1 MKKITIFLLFCFVI
15 SAGIAQTQ
23 LKQHFEKDIK
33 NYTTA
38 FNNKEWNKVTQ
49 MMYPR
54 MFEMMSK
61 EKMILVLDQMD
72 NLGIKMITDFRSIDK
87 ISQVVENGKE
97 KYCKIQYYGVISV
110 KLSGLMTQGSSL
122 IQPQFEQE
130 FGKKNVK
137 YNESNNSFTIQ
148 AHRSMVAIANKNS
161 DNWKYIDVNS
171 PQAKGLKRLIPAH
184 VQEQLTE

>member
-1 MKKITIFLLFCFVI
+1 MKKIAILLLFCFVI
-15 SAGIAQTQ
+15 STGIAQKQ

-38 FNNKEWNKVTQ
+38 FNNKKWDKVTQ

-72 NLGIKMITDFRSIDK
+72 NLGIKMTTDFRSIDK
-87 ISQVVENGKE
+87 ISSVIENGNE

-110 KLSGLMTQGSSL
+110 KLSGLISQGSL
-122 IQPQFEQE
+122 LVQAQLEQE
-130 FGKKNVK
+130 FGKKNVR
-137 YNESNNSFTIQ
+137 YNEANNSFTIQ
-148 AHRSMVAIANKNS
+148 AHRSMLAIANKKS
-161 DNWKYIDVNS
+161 EDWKYIDVNL
-171 PQAKGLKRLIPAH
+171 PQAKGLKRLIPAK
-184 VQEQLTE
+184 VQEQLN

>member
-1 MKKITIFLLFCFVI
+1 LFCFVI
-15 SAGIAQTQ
+15 TTGIAQKQ
-23 LKQHFEKDIK
+23 LKQFFEKDLI

-38 FNNKEWNKVTQ
+38 FNNKEWNTVTQ

-61 EKMILVLDQMD
+61 EKMILVLEQMN
-72 NLGIKMITDFRSIDK
+72 NLGIKMTTDFRSIDK

-110 KLSGLMTQGSSL
+110 KLSGLMSQGSTL

-130 FGKKNVK
+130 FGKRNVK
-137 YNESNNSFTIQ
+137 YNESSNSFTIQ
-148 AHRSMVAIANKNS
+148 AHRSMLAVADKKS

-171 PQAKGLKRLIPAH
+171 PQAKGLKRLIPLR
-184 VQEQLTE
+184 VKEQLNK